1 MSKLVVF
8 GANGATGRAIVKAAL
23 STGHSVRTVVRD
35 PDAFR
40 SALRKLTSELEVVK
54 GDVLDYDDVRT
65 AIRGQDAV
73 ISAIGPSGHRA
84 NGLYSRSARHFVTA
98 MTAEHVDR
106 IVVLSSSGVRRDD
119 PNHPLWYRAIAR
131 TVMRELY
138 ADMQAMEHVLEL
150 SELKWTAVRPARIV
164 DEPPTEDYRV
174 GDAENPRG
182 GTAINRDDLARF
194 VVEAATEERWSQRR
208 PTLAH

>member
-1 MSKLVVF
+1 MSKIVVF

-23 STGHSVRTVVRD
+23 GTGHSVRTVVRD

-40 SALRKLTSELEVVK
+40 SASGELTSELEIVK
-54 GDVLDYDDVRT
+54 GDVLDYDDVHA

-73 ISAIGPSGHRA
+73 ISAIGPSGHQA
-84 NGLYSRSARHFVTA
+84 NGLYSRSARHFVAA

-131 TVMRELY
+131 TLMRELY
-138 ADMQAMEHVLEL
+138 ADMQAMEDVLEL
-150 SELKWTAVRPARIV
+150 SKLKWTAVRPARIV
-164 DEPPTEDYRV
+164 DEPPTADYRV

-182 GTAINRDDLARF
+182 GTAINRDSLAQF
-194 VVEAATEERWSQRR
+194 VVEATTDELWSQRR

>member
-1 MSKLVVF
+1 MSKIVVF
-8 GANGATGRAIVKAAL
+8 GANGATGRAIVKAAVG
-23 STGHSVRTVVRD
+23 TGHSVRTVVRD
-35 PDAFR
+35 PEAFR
-40 SALRKLTSELEVVK
+40 SALGELTSELQIVK
-54 GDVLDYDDVRT
+54 GDVLDYDDVHT
-65 AIRGQDAV
+65 AIRDQDAV

-106 IVVLSSSGVRRDD
+106 IIVLSSSGVRRDD

-131 TVMRELY
+131 TAMRELY
-138 ADMQAMEHVLEL
+138 ADMRAMENVLEL

-164 DEPPTEDYRV
+164 DEPSTGNYRV
-174 GDAENPRG
+174 GDAENPRD
-182 GTAINRDDLARF
+182 GTTINRDNLAQF
-194 VVEAATEERWSQRR
+194 VVEAATDERWSQRR